1 MEEAAGKTSSWV
13 DFTSV
18 PYEDGYE
25 WRKYGEKKINGTSH
39 TRSYFRCTYK
49 DDTGCLATKHVQQQ
63 DTSSDPP
70 MFQVTYNNHH
80 TCRSSKGAHAAAA
93 AAAMKNIKQ
102 EPPAVLPPLVEA
114 YYYSAPPFDQ
124 VQGQTLPPC
133 QQEPFP
139 AGNQR
144 QQQQPWCGI
153 ASTSSSATT
162 TTSSCISGESC
173 HQYSDMLQMA
183 AAEASA
189 GDDFLY
195 DLERFLLGDQSFN
208 IY

>member
-1 MEEAAGKTSSWV
+1 MMEEGKKSSWV

-70 MFQVTYNNHH
+70 VFQVTYNNHH
-80 TCRSSKGAHAAAA
+80 TCCKNCTATTTTAINNDSRSEGVTAISCRNDHAAT
-93 AAAMKNIKQ
+93 NIKQ
-102 EPPAVLPPLVEA
+102 EQPPPVLIEV
-114 YYYSAPPFDQ
+114 SAALPFD
-124 VQGQTLPPC
+124 GAP
-133 QQEPFP
+133 
-139 AGNQR
+139 
-144 QQQQPWCGI
+144 
-153 ASTSSSATT
+153 SSSM
-162 TTSSCISGESC
+162 TSSCISGESWDE
-173 HQYSDMLQMA
+173 YPAAAGDMAHMA

-189 GDDFLY
+189 GYELLY
-195 DLERFLLGDQSFN
+195 DPELFVLCTSFKV
-208 IY
+208 Y